1 MKKIILLQICLYS
14 FVVSQAQNEF
24 HYFNKT
30 YGPDIN
36 LSNNLPAISNGSVAI
51 KNNNDSYMV
60 FGAMANDVHGELTIT
75 NVNDLG
81 FVNWIAL
88 IDTGIAFR
96 SLSFGNS
103 LERTLDNNFVAT
115 AIRGVDELN
124 TNYLLIKFSSTG
136 EVLWSKEY
144 AHAGMEN
151 HAQVVVC
158 EEGGYLLVGVTVTG
172 NSYQTYLI
180 RTDDFGEVMW
190 EREIGDVAIP
200 LYAEQTQ
207 DNGFIISGYHYN
219 TTTGYDMYV
228 LKTDAEGIVEWE
240 NTYGTDE
247 SDGGSAVIQ
256 LANGNYALI
265 GRIDNGSD
273 TKSGLYFANLN
284 AMGEVILDK
293 TYFGSNKI
301 YGHAGIPHLKANG
314 EIVIAT
320 LHYGAPAFTWEVA
333 LTFLSAEGEILS
345 EKPLSSGL
353 GGEDYIRDL
362 EPTADG
368 GYILS
373 GFNLTSPQR
382 SWVVKTDEFGNTCGL
397 APCDSTIIQLI
408 DTGTYINNTKDK
420 AFPFSIRPNPV
431 IDRCFIDYE
440 LSAKYPFSVLELYNL
455 KGEKVH
461 HTLLSSHETTAQMDI
476 AHLTSGIYLYKVS
489 DIDGVLASG
498 KLVKE

>member
-1 MKKIILLQICLYS
+1 MKYFIFLILSVNVFSQNTITTFNQTFYADTNIISAVSLQAINNEYFVVGDLDAINAYSATYLQRLDEYGHVISEKIIYGDYCYS
-14 FVVSQAQNEF
+14 
-24 HYFNKT
+24 
-30 YGPDIN
+30 
-36 LSNNLPAISNGSVAI
+36 
-51 KNNNDSYMV
+51 
-60 FGAMANDVHGELTIT
+60 TI
-75 NVNDLG
+75 L
-81 FVNWIAL
+81 
-88 IDTGIAFR
+88 
-96 SLSFGNS
+96 FGNCF
-103 LERTLDNNFVAT
+103 EKTLDNNFVFSCNKG
-115 AIRGVDELN
+115 IDELN
-124 TNYLLIKFSSTG
+124 TDYMLVKFTTLG
-136 EVLWSKEY
+136 DTIWTKTYE
-144 AHAGMEN
+144 HIGREN

-172 NSYQTYLI
+172 NSYQTYLV

-247 SDGGSAVIQ
+247 NDHGCFVTQLPNEQYVLLGAVKYP
-256 LANGNYALI
+256 A
-265 GRIDNGSD
+265 DNHN
-273 TKSGLYFANLN
+273 TYFARLDVDGNVLWSKEHDFN
-284 AMGEVILDK
+284 QYCGHSGRPILTENNDILIVV
-293 TYFGSNKI
+293 YEYSNTDMRELHFTKFSSE
-301 YGHAGIPHLKANG
+301 NG
-314 EIVIAT
+314 EII
-320 LHYGAPAFTWEVA
+320 WQ
-333 LTFLSAEGEILS
+333 
-345 EKPLSSGL
+345 KPIGSGISS
-353 GGEDYIRDL
+353 EDYIRDI

-382 SWVVKTDEFGNTCGL
+382 SWVVKTDALGNTCGL

-408 DTGTYINNTKDK
+408 DTGTYINNTRDK
-420 AFPFSIRPNPV
+420 AFPLSIRPNPV
-431 IDRCFIDYE
+431 VDRCFIDYE
-440 LSAKYPFSVLELYNL
+440 LSVKYPFSVLELYNL

-461 HTLLSSHETTAQMDI
+461 HILLSSHETTAQKDI
-476 AHLTSGIYLYKVS
+476 SHLTSGIYLYKVL

>member
-1 MKKIILLQICLYS
+1 MKYFIFLILSVNVFSQNTITTFNQTFYADTNIISAVSLQAINNEYFVVGDLDAINAYSATYLQRLDEYGHVISEKIIYGDYCYS
-14 FVVSQAQNEF
+14 
-24 HYFNKT
+24 
-30 YGPDIN
+30 
-36 LSNNLPAISNGSVAI
+36 
-51 KNNNDSYMV
+51 
-60 FGAMANDVHGELTIT
+60 TI
-75 NVNDLG
+75 L
-81 FVNWIAL
+81 
-88 IDTGIAFR
+88 
-96 SLSFGNS
+96 FGNCF
-103 LERTLDNNFVAT
+103 EKTLDNNFVFSCNKG
-115 AIRGVDELN
+115 IDELN
-124 TNYLLIKFSSTG
+124 TDYMLVKFTTLG
-136 EVLWSKEY
+136 DTIWTKTYE
-144 AHAGMEN
+144 HIGREN

-382 SWVVKTDEFGNTCGL
+382 SWVVKTDALGNTCGI

-408 DTGTYINNTKDK
+408 DTGTYINNTRDK
-420 AFPFSIRPNPV
+420 AFPLSIRPNPV
-431 IDRCFIDYE
+431 VDRCFIDYE
-440 LSAKYPFSVLELYNL
+440 LSVKYPFSVLELYNL

-461 HTLLSSHETTAQMDI
+461 HTLLSSHETTVQMDI
-476 AHLTSGIYLYKVS
+476 SHLTSGIYLYKVL